1 MDLEA
6 AKTVAIF
13 IGAATGFI
21 GAVTGLSNLFLN
33 LISKQAKIDYCGLP
47 SENEPKYVNLEQ
59 KPYVEFELAFKDS
72 GGEPFRI
79 KESLFAHF
87 EPSSIQQCPK
97 PTRVPEEKKVGKP
110 GRMIPYQIRLP
121 ADREAMYVIA
131 VKLTY
136 KGQRFLSRRKSELFL
151 VRCILKYEHTEEHN
165 QNQSSVIPLLT
176 EITLG
181 YEYDQIKEKLP
192 KDFD

>member
-1 MDLEA
+1 MDLET

-33 LISKQAKIDYCGLP
+33 LISKQAKIDYCDLHSG
-47 SENEPKYVNLEQ
+47 NVHKYVNLEQ
-59 KPYVEFELAFKDS
+59 KPYVEFNIVFKDS
-72 GGEPFRI
+72 GGEAFRI
-79 KESLFAHF
+79 EEGLFAHF
-87 EPSSIQQCPK
+87 DPSSIQQCPK

-110 GRMIPYQIRLP
+110 GRMISYQIHLP

-131 VKLTY
+131 AKLTY
-136 KGQRFLSRRKSELFL
+136 KSQRFLSRRKSELFL
-151 VRCILKYEHTEEHN
+151 VKCILRYEQTEEHN
-165 QNQSSVIPLLT
+165 QNQSRVIPLLT